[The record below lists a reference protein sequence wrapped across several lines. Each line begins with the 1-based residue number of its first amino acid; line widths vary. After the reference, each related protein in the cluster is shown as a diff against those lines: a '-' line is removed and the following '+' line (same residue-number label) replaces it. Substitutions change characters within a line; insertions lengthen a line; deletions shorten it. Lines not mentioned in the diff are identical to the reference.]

1 MLNLHALMPRS
12 RANGPGVRTVIWFQG
27 CTLGCPGCFNPAT
40 HASAPQQ
47 HIPVAVLVERLIADA
62 PAIEGLTISGGEPLQ
77 QSEALL
83 RLLSAVR
90 THTTLSVLLFSG
102 YTLSEISQIPL
113 EPAILAQV
121 DVLIAGRYVQTRRLA
136 HGLRGSANKTVH
148 LLTDRYTLEDIEH
161 VPPAEVWIDA
171 ARNISISGIAPPTID
186 YEEA

>member
-12 RANGPGVRTVIWFQG
+12 HANGPGVRTVIWFQG

-40 HASAPQQ
+40 HAPTPQQ
-47 HIPVAVLVERLIADA
+47 HIPVAALVERLIADA
-62 PAIEGLTISGGEPLQ
+62 PAIEGITISGGEPLQ
-77 QSEALL
+77 QSDALL

-90 THTTLSVLLFSG
+90 MHTTLSVLLFSG
-102 YTLSEISQIPL
+102 YTLREIRQMPYGPQL
-113 EPAILAQV
+113 LAHV

-148 LLTDRYTLEDIEH
+148 LLTDRYTLEDLEH

-171 ARNISISGIAPPTID
+171 QGHISISGIAPPVINH
-186 YEEA
+186 EEA

>member
-12 RANGPGVRTVIWFQG
+12 HANGPGVRAVIWFQG

-47 HIPVAVLVERLIADA
+47 QIPVAALVERLIADA

-90 THTTLSVLLFSG
+90 ARTTLSVLLFSG
-102 YTLSEISQIPL
+102 YTLSEISQMPL
-113 EPAILAQV
+113 GSAILAQV

-148 LLTDRYTLEDIEH
+148 LLSDRYTLEDIER

-171 ARNISISGIAPPTID
+171 EGNISISGIAPPAID
-186 YEEA
+186 SEEA